1 MSSLAFPQL
10 STGAISQYPIQKTQ
24 SLHVIVNDL
33 EDGSSI
39 SYLDPTS
46 GGIRWDIRLSA
57 ISLAEMQ
64 AIQALFNNC
73 SGPWSGFVFL
83 DPTDN
88 LLNASANLL
97 DQSWVSPTGMN
108 VVAGASDPF
117 GGTAAFTV
125 TNSSQSAAA
134 LTQTLSSPATYVY
147 TFSAYLRASVATS
160 VVLVSQSGSEQVSE
174 TVQVGPTWTRV
185 AANLPLTTAA
195 DIWSVGIQLVPGQQ
209 IQIFGPQ
216 VDAQPS
222 AASYRKT
229 TGTGGIYSDTYWALD
244 TLAFAITG
252 PNEFSTQISLES
264 YWGT

>member
-10 STGAISQYPIQKTQ
+10 STGTTSQYPIQKTQ

-46 GGIRWDIRLSA
+46 GSIRWDIRLSA

-73 SGPWSGFVFL
+73 VGPWSGFVFL

-97 DQSWVSPTGMN
+97 DPSWEAPTG
-108 VVAGASDPF
+108 VTVLAGTSDPF

-125 TNSSQSAAA
+125 TNGSQSFAA

-147 TFSAYLRASVATS
+147 TFSVYLLASTATS
-160 VVLVSQSGSEQVSE
+160 VVFVSQSGSEQVSQA
-174 TVQVGPTWTRV
+174 VQIGPTWTRV
-185 AANLPLTTAA
+185 AANLSLTTVANT
-195 DIWSVGIQLVPGQQ
+195 WSVGIQLLPGQQ
-209 IQIFGPQ
+209 VQVFGPQ

-222 AASYRKT
+222 ASSYRQT
-229 TGTGGIYSDTYWALD
+229 TGPGGIYTNTHWALD
-244 TLAFAITG
+244 ALAFAIAG
-252 PNEFSTQISLES
+252 PDEFSTQISLES
-264 YWGT
+264 YWSS